1 MKLILIKLLK
11 SDSKCNEELLN
22 ILSKSLVD
30 IIKQG
35 YKYDFTFA
43 RGDGQT
49 KYPIMVLDGKPYSG
63 LVQIKTGV
71 STVIKQYQAQQM
83 KQKLNDEDIHAFQMD
98 KLMDSDSES
107 EGGDDN
113 NASDIQA
120 KMNKFNKRRES
131 QKKTKD
137 KSTNNR
143 VINHV
148 DSDAESDGGPKLV
161 KSSKKKKT
169 KKQSHKKPNSGGGKQ
184 KVVERMRDDDIGG
197 AFEDLGGNKE
207 DNMFLENMFAGQQ
220 ETDLSVLDP

>member
-11 SDSKCNEELLN
+11 SDSKYNEELLN
-22 ILSKSLVD
+22 ILSKSLAD
-30 IIKQG
+30 IVKQG

-43 RGDGQT
+43 RGDGKT
-49 KYPIMVLDGKPYSG
+49 KYPIMVLDSKPYIG

-71 STVIKQYQAQQM
+71 STVIKQHRAQQM
-83 KQKLNDEDIHAFQMD
+83 KQKLNDDDIHTFQMN

-107 EGGDDN
+107 EGEGN
-113 NASDIQA
+113 NNTSNIQA

-131 QKKTKD
+131 QKKTKG
-137 KSTNNR
+137 KSTDNR
-143 VINHV
+143 V
-148 DSDAESDGGPKLV
+148 DSDAESDGAPKLV

-169 KKQSHKKPNSGGGKQ
+169 KKQSHKRPHSGGTKQ
-184 KVVERMRDDDIGG
+184 NVVEHMHDDDIGG
-197 AFEDLGGNKE
+197 AFESLGGDKE